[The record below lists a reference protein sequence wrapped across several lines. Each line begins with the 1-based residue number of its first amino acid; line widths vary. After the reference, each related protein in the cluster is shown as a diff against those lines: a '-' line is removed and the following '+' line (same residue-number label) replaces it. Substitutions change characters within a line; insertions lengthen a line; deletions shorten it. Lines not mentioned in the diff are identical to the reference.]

1 MPPGKTVKCVIT
13 LIGSTLTSSQDGTV
27 DTNLQFVNYKH
38 HLSRVSS
45 RISYRMRSSSVRV
58 FPAFVLSLSSLYR
71 TVLCDVDVDNAV
83 SYETGQA
90 ISNWSST
97 HSSQPKRLYEPLNE
111 LEVVRVLKTFSDKK
125 EKIRPVGTA
134 LSPNGIGL
142 SDDSNAMISIAALD
156 KVVVDVKNQTVTVG
170 GGAKVSTILNE
181 LKKYNL
187 TLENFSSI
195 QEQQIGGWTQV
206 AAHGTGCRLPTVEQ
220 MIIQMKIATPSEGII
235 TLSNENNKQ
244 LFEFAKVGLGSLG
257 IVTELTLKC
266 IPSLNLHE
274 QTFASTRSNISIG
287 HNRRLSEYRHV
298 RYMWIPY
305 TTTVVGVVSNPI
317 DDKGTSMIKS
327 KLNNN
332 SNSNSKDATNSLV
345 ELLHSVQ
352 PSYDEKYLKT
362 LSFAQLRDILLDIAP
377 LDLNHVKRV
386 NQVEALFWEKSVGE
400 RVDDSTNI
408 LGFDCGGE
416 QFVFEVC
423 FPIGKLQENSGKDIE
438 YVQECLKIL
447 ETAGVPAPSPIEQRW
462 TASSSSPLSPA
473 YSSDKDDV
481 FSWVG
486 IIMYLPP
493 SQTNDQRKQIE
504 SHFKKYCELMH
515 PLLVKY
521 NAKIHWAKIE
531 LPDKKSDNLNFMRK
545 LIRQN
550 NATNVDSFN
559 RCRKALDPNGVL
571 SNRLIETLFDE

>member
-1 MPPGKTVKCVIT
+1 MRGSLRALPGF
-13 LIGSTLTSSQDGTV
+13 L
-27 DTNLQFVNYKH
+27 
-38 HLSRVSS
+38 
-45 RISYRMRSSSVRV
+45 
-58 FPAFVLSLSSLYR
+58 LSLSVLYPAVR
-71 TVLCDVDVDNAV
+71 CDVDADNAV
-83 SYETGQA
+83 CYETGQA

-97 HSSQPKRLYEPLNE
+97 HISHPKKLYEPVTE

-142 SDDSNAMISIAALD
+142 SDNSNAMISIAALD

-170 GGAKVSTILNE
+170 GGAKVSTVLKE
-181 LKKYNL
+181 LKKHNL

-206 AAHGTGCRLPTVEQ
+206 AAHGTGCKLPTVEQ
-220 MIIQMKIATPSEGII
+220 MIVQMKIATPSEGIL

-274 QTFASTRSNISIG
+274 QTFASTRENIAIG
-287 HNRRLSEYRHV
+287 HNRRLAEYRHV

-305 TTTVVGVVSNPI
+305 TTTVIGVVSNPI
-317 DDKGTSMIKS
+317 DNKSMKLIKS
-327 KLNNN
+327 KTND
-332 SNSNSKDATNSLV
+332 STKDANKSLI
-345 ELLHSVQ
+345 ELLYSVNS
-352 PSYDEKYLKT
+352 SYDKNYLIT
-362 LSFAQLRDILLDIAP
+362 LSFAQLRDMLLDIAP
-377 LDLNHVKRV
+377 LDLNHVKKV
-386 NQVEALFWEKSVGE
+386 NQAEALFWEKSVGE

-423 FPIGKLQENSGKDIE
+423 FPIGTLQENSGKDIE

-447 ETAGVPAPSPIEQRW
+447 ESAGIPAPSPIEQRW

-473 YSSDKDDV
+473 YSNNKDEI

-493 SQTNDQRKQIE
+493 SQTIDQRKQI
-504 SHFKKYCELMH
+504 SLHFKRYCELMH

-531 LPDKKSDNLNFMRK
+531 LPDKSDKINFTRK
-545 LIRQN
+545 LVRQN
-550 NATNVDSFN
+550 NSNNIDSFN
-559 RCRKALDPNGVL
+559 KCRKALDPNSIL
-571 SNRLIETLFDE
+571 SNKLIETIFSD

>member
-1 MPPGKTVKCVIT
+1 MVPVVHNDTRSWVINHDRVEENCIMRGSLRAFPGF
-13 LIGSTLTSSQDGTV
+13 L
-27 DTNLQFVNYKH
+27 
-38 HLSRVSS
+38 LSFSALRPA
-45 RISYRMRSSSVRV
+45 VR
-58 FPAFVLSLSSLYR
+58 
-71 TVLCDVDVDNAV
+71 CDVDADNAV

-97 HSSQPKRLYEPLNE
+97 HISHPKKLYEPLTE

-142 SDDSNAMISIAALD
+142 SDNSNAMISIAALD

-170 GGAKVSTILNE
+170 GGAKVSTILKE

-206 AAHGTGCRLPTVEQ
+206 AAHGTGCKLPTVEQ
-220 MIIQMKIATPSEGII
+220 MIVQMKIATPSEGIL

-274 QTFASTRSNISIG
+274 QTFASARENIIIG
-287 HNRRLSEYRHV
+287 HNRRLTEYRHV

-305 TTTVVGVVSNPI
+305 TTTVIGVVSNPI
-317 DDKGTSMIKS
+317 DAASTQLIKS
-327 KLNNN
+327 KTND
-332 SNSNSKDATNSLV
+332 STKDATKSLI
-345 ELLHSVQ
+345 ELLFSIQ
-352 PSYDEKYLKT
+352 SSYDKNYLNT
-362 LSFAQLRDILLDIAP
+362 LSFSQLRDMLLDIAP
-377 LDLNHVKRV
+377 LDLSHVKKV
-386 NQVEALFWEKSVGE
+386 NQAEASFWEKSVGE

-423 FPIGKLQENSGKDIE
+423 FPIGTLQENSGKDIE

-447 ETAGVPAPSPIEQRW
+447 ENAGIPAPSPIEQRW

-473 YSSDKDDV
+473 YSSNKDDI

-493 SQTNDQRKQIE
+493 SQTTDQREQI
-504 SHFKKYCELMH
+504 SSYFNKYCELMH

-531 LPDKKSDNLNFMRK
+531 VPDKSDKITFIRK
-545 LIRQN
+545 LVRQN
-550 NATNVDSFN
+550 NSKNIDSFN
-559 RCRKALDPNGVL
+559 KCRKALDPNSIL
-571 SNRLIETLFDE
+571 SNKLIEAIFSD